1 MIFRILFLSIFS
13 VFLSLNSISIAIA
26 APVAGPA
33 LRLLVQEGTSS
44 SGESE
49 YSSKKYQQLA
59 TVLGTY
65 LKREIQVTGLSPLR
79 QYDADAIRQ
88 GDILIARPNAV
99 AGMAI
104 QTLGFVPVVALDS
117 GIKSQMTLVGPASL
131 KKNFKSPD
139 ELKKLRF
146 AMPPADSEVTRQA
159 LRLLAGMGFKPET
172 SNVYNVQL
180 QATIPFALENKLA
193 DVGVVKSDSTVAP
206 KLAAAGYVVL
216 AEGEKAAPWVMLANK
231 KLGAELIDQ
240 VRVAMTGM
248 MSNAEHKAALQGLRV
263 QNVVEADP
271 QPYVNAYNR
280 YNGK

>member
-1 MIFRILFLSIFS
+1 
-13 VFLSLNSISIAIA
+13 
-26 APVAGPA
+26 
-33 LRLLVQEGTSS
+33 
-44 SGESE
+44 
-49 YSSKKYQQLA
+49 
-59 TVLGTY
+59 
-65 LKREIQVTGLSPLR
+65 
-79 QYDADAIRQ
+79 
-88 GDILIARPNAV
+88 
-99 AGMAI
+99 
-104 QTLGFVPVVALDS
+104 
-117 GIKSQMTLVGPASL
+117 
-131 KKNFKSPD
+131 
-139 ELKKLRF
+139 
-146 AMPPADSEVTRQA
+146 VTRQA

-206 KLAAAGYVVL
+206 KMVAAGYVVL

-240 VRVAMTGM
+240 IRVAMMGM
-248 MSNAEHKAALQGLRV
+248 MSNAEHKAALQGIRV

>member
-13 VFLSLNSISIAIA
+13 VFLSLNSISIA
-26 APVAGPA
+26 APAAGPA

-104 QTLGFVPVVALDS
+104 QTLGFVPVV
-117 GIKSQMTLVGPASL
+117 P
-131 KKNFKSPD
+131 
-139 ELKKLRF
+139 
-146 AMPPADSEVTRQA
+146 
-159 LRLLAGMGFKPET
+159 
-172 SNVYNVQL
+172 
-180 QATIPFALENKLA
+180 
-193 DVGVVKSDSTVAP
+193 
-206 KLAAAGYVVL
+206 
-216 AEGEKAAPWVMLANK
+216 
-231 KLGAELIDQ
+231 LIRVSK
-240 VRVAMTGM
+240 VR
-248 MSNAEHKAALQGLRV
+248 
-263 QNVVEADP
+263 
-271 QPYVNAYNR
+271 
-280 YNGK
+280 